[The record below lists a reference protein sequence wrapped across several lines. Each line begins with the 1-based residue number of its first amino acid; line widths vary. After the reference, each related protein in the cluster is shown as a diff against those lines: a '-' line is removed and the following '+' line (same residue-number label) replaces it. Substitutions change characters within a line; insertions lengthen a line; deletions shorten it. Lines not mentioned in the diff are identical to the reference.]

1 MRLLLV
7 EDDKTLG
14 RLIKK
19 GLEEEGFLVD
29 LVSNG
34 ATAEEYLNTENY
46 EVIVLDLMLPGKDG
60 LSILESL

>member
-46 EVIVLDLMLPGKDG
+46 EVIVLDLMLP
-60 LSILESL
+60 

>member
-46 EVIVLDLMLPGKDG
+46 EVIVLDLMLPEKDG
-60 LSILESL
+60 LSIL